1 MINYFNFQKRNNKYL
16 ISNDLGKY
24 QFVSEKTFQQLIENV
39 VPDDEN
45 EKNTLIE
52 NGFIYEGTLESFV
65 KNNIPWLHSMKNYCM
80 CSTALHIFA
89 VTNKCNLDC
98 VYCQAHSKSSCLDRS
113 MTKETG
119 RKVIEFALQSPN
131 RGLTFEFQGGEPL
144 LNFEVIKDMITYS
157 KQINT
162 TKHIEYTIV
171 TNLLDMT
178 EDKLRFLVEND
189 VHICTSLDGPD
200 IVHNNNRPCKNG
212 SESYNLVM
220 AKIKHLKSKGIPV
233 NAIQTTSKFSLQYP
247 KGIIDQY
254 RALEINNIFLRPLT
268 PLGMADSSWENIGY
282 TAEEFMDFYRKAFE
296 YIMELNLN
304 GIYFS
309 ELHASYFL
317 KKIFYNYSDNY
328 MELRSPCGAGVG
340 QMSYY
345 YDGNVYTCDEGRML
359 SEMGDNSFLLGN
371 VHTNT
376 FQECVSSPV
385 CAAVCKSSI
394 IESLPKC
401 AQCVYQPYCGVC
413 PVVNYAATNSLY
425 EKNSKDFRC
434 AVYKGIMD
442 ILFEIIEENDSEK
455 IRVLKS
461 WIN

>member
-24 QFVSEKTFQQLIENV
+24 QFVSEKTFQQLIDNV
-39 VPDDEN
+39 IPDDEN

-178 EDKLRFLVEND
+178 EDKLRF
-189 VHICTSLDGPD
+189 
-200 IVHNNNRPCKNG
+200 
-212 SESYNLVM
+212 
-220 AKIKHLKSKGIPV
+220 
-233 NAIQTTSKFSLQYP
+233 
-247 KGIIDQY
+247 
-254 RALEINNIFLRPLT
+254 
-268 PLGMADSSWENIGY
+268 
-282 TAEEFMDFYRKAFE
+282 
-296 YIMELNLN
+296 
-304 GIYFS
+304 
-309 ELHASYFL
+309 
-317 KKIFYNYSDNY
+317 
-328 MELRSPCGAGVG
+328 
-340 QMSYY
+340 
-345 YDGNVYTCDEGRML
+345 
-359 SEMGDNSFLLGN
+359 
-371 VHTNT
+371 
-376 FQECVSSPV
+376 
-385 CAAVCKSSI
+385 
-394 IESLPKC
+394 
-401 AQCVYQPYCGVC
+401 
-413 PVVNYAATNSLY
+413 
-425 EKNSKDFRC
+425 
-434 AVYKGIMD
+434 
-442 ILFEIIEENDSEK
+442 
-455 IRVLKS
+455 
-461 WIN
+461 